1 MFTIF
6 APIALIVCTIWL
18 CIIAS
23 SQNKKISAIDCILA
37 ITLILALT
45 MVRTHRNSDQTHI
58 LIPLRTFIDIW
69 NSRWHSHGKYI
80 FRGLIGNILLF
91 TPLGLCLS
99 RKDGNHYKYL
109 TPFLISL
116 VVESIQYF
124 TRLGTFEVDDLI
136 CNTIGG
142 LLGYE
147 LGKQIGGQRKGNFI
161 IPCVYL
167 AALGVCCLKSI
178 LLN

>member
-23 SQNKKISAIDCILA
+23 SQNKKTSAIECILA
-37 ITLILALT
+37 ITLILSLT
-45 MVRTHRNSDQTHI
+45 MVRTHRNSNQTHI
-58 LIPLRTFIDIW
+58 LIPLRALINIW
-69 NSRWHSHGKYI
+69 NSQWHSHGKYV
-80 FRGLIGNILLF
+80 FHGLIGNILLF

-99 RKDGNHYKYL
+99 RKGGNLYKYL
-109 TPFLISL
+109 IPFLISL
-116 VVESIQYF
+116 TIEFAQYF

-147 LGKQIGGQRKGNFI
+147 LGKQISGQRKGNFI
-161 IPCVYL
+161 IPGIYL
-167 AALGVCCLKSI
+167 TALGLCCLKSI